1 MLGTWQSVALVDL
14 NQGNPRRSPRL
25 SFLPGQRR
33 PVGWCPVQTHEIRKR
48 FLDHFVNAGHTEV
61 PSASVI
67 LDDPNLLFVNA
78 GMVQFVPFFLG
89 QRTAPYTTATSIQ
102 KCIRT
107 PDIDEVGITTRHNTF
122 FQMAGNFSFGDYF
135 KRGAIELAW
144 TLLTN
149 PVSEGG
155 YGFDPERLWATVFY
169 DDDEAVALWQE
180 VAGLPPERIQ
190 RRGMADNYWS
200 MGIPG
205 PCGPCS
211 EIYYDRGPEYG
222 VEGGPEA
229 DENRYI
235 EIWNL
240 VFMQNE
246 RGEGTSKDDFEILGP
261 LPRQNI
267 DTGMGVERIACLLQG
282 VDNVYETDLLR
293 PVIDTVEQYA
303 PRGYGQGNGTDD
315 IRYRVIADHTRT
327 AAIIIADGVTPSNE
341 GRGYVLRRL
350 LRRIIRSAKLL
361 GIEAPIVGELMATVR
376 DAMGPS
382 YPELVTDFDRISRIA
397 VAEETA
403 FNRTLA
409 SGSKLFEDAATATRS
424 SGKTQLA
431 GSDAF
436 ALHDTYGFPIELTLE
451 MAAEAGLS
459 VDELGFR
466 ELMAEQRR
474 RAKADAAA
482 RKHAHADLSAFR
494 ELVDAGPTEF
504 TGFDELSSEARILGI
519 FVDGKRVPVVAHHAP
534 GDTELRVEIVL
545 DRTPLYAESGGQ
557 IADAGWITGT
567 GGSQSAKAAV
577 TDVQKIAKSL
587 WVHRVNVE
595 SGEFVE
601 GDTIVAAVDPHWRRG
616 ATQGHSGTHMV
627 HAALR
632 QVLGPNAVQAG
643 SLNRPGYLRFDFN
656 SQSALTEEQRNQVEE
671 VSNEA
676 VQADYP
682 VNTFLTG
689 LEKAKAM
696 GAMAMFGEQYPDEV
710 RVVEIGGPFSLELC
724 GGTHV
729 NNSAQIGPI
738 TILGESSVGSGVR
751 RVEAYVGL
759 DSFRHLS
766 KERALMA
773 GLASSL
779 KVPSDEV
786 PARVAIL
793 VEKLKTAEKELER
806 VRLNAARSGAADA
819 AGTAE
824 QIGTVRLVA
833 QRMASGMSAGD
844 LRSLVGDIKSR
855 LGSDPGVVVLI
866 AEADSENGPT
876 VPFVVAANQAA
887 QDAGVRANELV
898 QCVSTAVGGRG
909 GGKPDLAQGS
919 GKDAAGIEA
928 ALAAVRAELARG

>member
-1 MLGTWQSVALVDL
+1 M
-14 NQGNPRRSPRL
+14 
-25 SFLPGQRR
+25 
-33 PVGWCPVQTHEIRKR
+33 QTHEIRKR
-48 FLDHFVNAGHTEV
+48 FLDHFVKAGHTEV

-89 QRTAPYTTATSIQ
+89 QRTPPYATATSIQ

-144 TLLTN
+144 TLLTSS
-149 PVSEGG
+149 VAEGG
-155 YGFDPERLWATVFY
+155 YGFDPERLWATVY
-169 DDDEAVALWQE
+169 LDDDEAAQLWAE
-180 VAGLPPERIQ
+180 IAGLPAERIQ

-205 PCGPCS
+205 PCGPSS

-222 VEGGPEA
+222 PEGGPLASE
-229 DENRYI
+229 ERYM

-246 RGEGTSKDDFEILGP
+246 RGEGTSKEDYQILGP
-261 LPRQNI
+261 LPRKNI
-267 DTGMGVERIACLLQG
+267 DTGMGVERVAVLLQG
-282 VDNVYETDLLR
+282 VHNVYETDLLR
-293 PVIDTVEQYA
+293 PVIDMVAARA
-303 PRGYGQGNGTDD
+303 PRGYDVGNHDD
-315 IRYRVIADHTRT
+315 DVRYRIIADHSRT
-327 AAIIIADGVTPSNE
+327 AAILIGDGVSPGND

-350 LRRIIRSAKLL
+350 LRRVIRSAKLL
-361 GIEAPIVGELMATVR
+361 GVESPIVGDLMATVR

-382 YPELVTDFDRISRIA
+382 CPELVADFDRIRRIA

-403 FNRTLA
+403 FNRTLQSGSRLFDEVAAATKA
-409 SGSKLFEDAATATRS
+409 SGAGVLS
-424 SGKTQLA
+424 

-436 ALHDTYGFPIELTLE
+436 TLHDTYGFPIELTLE
-451 MAAEAGLS
+451 MATEAGLQ
-459 VDELGFR
+459 VDEAGFR

-482 RKHAHADLSAFR
+482 RKHAHADLTAYR

-504 TGFDELSSEARILGI
+504 TGFTELTSEARILGI
-519 FVDGKRVPVVAHHAP
+519 FVDGKRVPVVAHGAEGLAGSAGADHV
-534 GDTELRVEIVL
+534 ELVL

-557 IADAGWITGT
+557 VADAGTISGT
-567 GGSQSAKAAV
+567 GASESARAAV
-577 TDVQKIAKSL
+577 TDVQKIAKTL

-601 GDTIVAAVDPHWRRG
+601 GDTVTAAVDPGWRKG

-656 SQSALTEEQRNQVEE
+656 WQGPLNEEQRTQIEE
-671 VSNEA
+671 VTNQA
-676 VQADYP
+676 VQADYE
-682 VNTFLTG
+682 VHTFNEQLD
-689 LEKAKAM
+689 KAKAM
-696 GAMAMFGEQYPDEV
+696 GALALFGESYPDQV

-729 NNSAQIGPI
+729 HNSAQIGPV

-759 DSFRHLS
+759 ESFKHLA

-779 KVPSDEV
+779 KVPSEEV
-786 PARVAIL
+786 PARVANL
-793 VEKLKTAEKELER
+793 VERLKAAEKEIER
-806 VRLNAARSGAADA
+806 TRLASARAAAVNAAAGA
-819 AGTAE
+819 
-824 QIGTVRLVA
+824 QRIGNVRLVA
-833 QRMASGMSAGD
+833 QRMSAGMSAAD
-844 LRSLVGDIKSR
+844 LRSLVGDIRGK
-855 LGSDPGVVVLI
+855 LGSDPAVVALI
-866 AEADSENGPT
+866 AEGEGGS
-876 VPFVVAANQAA
+876 VPYAIAANPAA
-887 QDAGVRANELV
+887 QDLGLRANDLV
-898 QCVSTAVGGRG
+898 KQLAGSVDGRG
-909 GGKPDLAQGS
+909 GGKADLAQGS
-919 GKDAAGIEA
+919 GKDSSGIDA
-928 ALAAVRAELARG
+928 ALDAVRAEIARVS

>member
-1 MLGTWQSVALVDL
+1 M
-14 NQGNPRRSPRL
+14 
-25 SFLPGQRR
+25 
-33 PVGWCPVQTHEIRKR
+33 QTHEIRKR
-48 FLDHFVNAGHTEV
+48 FLDHFVKAGHTEV

-89 QRTAPYTTATSIQ
+89 QRTPPYDRATSVQ

-135 KRGAIELAW
+135 KKGAIELAW

-149 PVSEGG
+149 PVADGG
-155 YGFDPERLWATVFY
+155 YGFDPEKLWATVY
-169 DDDEAVALWQE
+169 LDDDEAIALWQE

-222 VEGGPEA
+222 VDGGPEA
-229 DENRYI
+229 NEDRYI

-246 RGEGTSKDDFEILGP
+246 RGEGTGKDNFEILGP
-261 LPRQNI
+261 LPRKNI

-282 VDNVYETDLLR
+282 VDNVYETDLVR
-293 PVIDTVEQYA
+293 PVIEAVAEVA
-303 PRGYGQGNGTDD
+303 PRGYGQGNHTDD
-315 IRYRVIADHTRT
+315 VRYRIIGDHSRT
-327 AAIIIADGVTPSNE
+327 AAIIIADGVTPGNE

-350 LRRIIRSAKLL
+350 LRRIIRAAKLL
-361 GIEAPIVGELMATVR
+361 GVEAPIMSELMTCVR
-376 DAMGPS
+376 DEMGPS
-382 YPELVTDFDRISRIA
+382 YPELVTDFDRIHRIA
-397 VAEETA
+397 VAEETT

-409 SGSKLFEDAATATRS
+409 SGSRLFDEAAETTRAAGRS
-424 SGKTQLA
+424 TLS

-436 ALHDTYGFPIELTLE
+436 TLHDTYGFPIELTLE

-459 VDELGFR
+459 VDEEGFR
-466 ELMAEQRR
+466 GLMAEQRS

-482 RKHAHADLSAFR
+482 RKQAHTDLSAYR
-494 ELVDAGPTEF
+494 DLVDGGPTEF
-504 TGFDELSSEARILGI
+504 TGFDELTSEARILGI
-519 FVDGKRVPVVAHHAP
+519 FSDGVRVPVVSHT
-534 GDTELRVEIVL
+534 GDDSVVELIL
-545 DRTPLYAESGGQ
+545 DRTPFYAEAGGQ
-557 IADAGWITGT
+557 IADEGTVTGT
-567 GGSQSAKAAV
+567 GSSATAKAAV
-577 TDVQKIAKSL
+577 TDVQKIAKTL
-587 WVHRVNVE
+587 WAHRVRVE

-601 GDTIVAAVDPHWRRG
+601 GDTVTAAVDPTWRHG

-632 QVLGPNAVQAG
+632 EVLGPNAVQAG

-656 SQSALTEEQRNQVEE
+656 FQGALTDAQRAQVEE
-671 VSNEA
+671 VTNEA
-676 VQADYP
+676 VQADHQ
-682 VNTFLTG
+682 VNTFNTELD
-689 LEKAKAM
+689 KAKAM
-696 GAMAMFGEQYPDEV
+696 GAMAMFGENYPEVV

-729 NNSAQIGPI
+729 RSSAQIGPV
-738 TILGESSVGSGVR
+738 TLLGESSVGSGVR

-759 DSFRHLS
+759 ESFRHLS

-779 KVPSDEV
+779 KVPSEEV
-786 PARVAIL
+786 PARVANL
-793 VEKLKTAEKELER
+793 VERLRAAEKELDKVRLANARAAAANAAAGAELVGR
-806 VRLNAARSGAADA
+806 VRLA
-819 AGTAE
+819 
-824 QIGTVRLVA
+824 A
-833 QRMASGMSAGD
+833 QRMAGGVSAGD
-844 LRSLVGDIKSR
+844 LRSLVGDIKAK
-855 LGSDPGVVVLI
+855 LGSEPGVVVLI
-866 AEADSENGPT
+866 GEGDDDS
-876 VPFVVAANQAA
+876 VPFVVAVNAGA
-887 QDAGVRANELV
+887 QDLGLKAGDLV
-898 QCVSTAVGGRG
+898 KVLSGPLNGRG
-909 GGKPDLAQGS
+909 GGKADLAQGS
-919 GKDAAGIEA
+919 GKGAAGIDA
-928 ALAAVRAELARG
+928 ALAALHAEIARV

>member
-1 MLGTWQSVALVDL
+1 M
-14 NQGNPRRSPRL
+14 
-25 SFLPGQRR
+25 
-33 PVGWCPVQTHEIRKR
+33 QTHEIRKR

-89 QRTAPYTTATSIQ
+89 QRTPPYPTATSIQ

-107 PDIDEVGITTRHNTF
+107 PDIDEVGVTTRHNTF

-135 KRGAIELAW
+135 KRQAIELAW

-149 PVSEGG
+149 SVEDGG
-155 YGFDPERLWATVFY
+155 YGLEPEKLWATVYF
-169 DDDEAVALWQE
+169 DDDEAVELWRE
-180 VAGLPPERIQ
+180 IADLPAERIQ

-205 PCGPCS
+205 PCGPSS
-211 EIYYDRGPEYG
+211 EIYFDRGPEFG
-222 VEGGPEA
+222 IDGGPEA
-229 DENRYI
+229 NEDRYI

-246 RGEGTSKDDFEILGP
+246 RGEGTGKDNFEILGP
-261 LPRQNI
+261 LPRKNI
-267 DTGMGVERIACLLQG
+267 DTGMGVERVAFLLQG
-282 VDNVYETDLLR
+282 VANVYETDLMR
-293 PVIDTVEQYA
+293 PVIDAVARRA
-303 PRGYGQGNGTDD
+303 PRGYDAGNHEDD
-315 IRYRVIADHTRT
+315 VRYRIIADHSRT
-327 AAIIIADGVTPSNE
+327 AAILIGDGVSPGND

-350 LRRIIRSAKLL
+350 LRRVIRSAKLL
-361 GIEAPIVGELMATVR
+361 DIEGPIVGELMATVR

-382 YPELVTDFDRISRIA
+382 YPELVADFDRINRIA

-403 FNRTLA
+403 FNRTLQSGSRLFEEVAGATKA
-409 SGSKLFEDAATATRS
+409 SGASVLS
-424 SGKTQLA
+424 

-436 ALHDTYGFPIELTLE
+436 TLHDTYGFPIELTLE
-451 MAAEAGLS
+451 MAAEADLQ

-466 ELMAEQRR
+466 ELMAEQRS

-482 RKHAHADLSAFR
+482 RKHAHADLTAYR

-504 TGFDELSSEARILGI
+504 TGFDELTSQARILGI
-519 FVDGKRVPVVAHHAP
+519 FVDGKRVPVVAH
-534 GDTELRVEIVL
+534 GTEESAGVDRVELVL

-557 IADAGWITGT
+557 VADAGTISGT
-567 GGSQSAKAAV
+567 GSSETAKAAV
-577 TDVQKIAKSL
+577 TDVQKIAKTL

-601 GDTIVAAVDPHWRRG
+601 GDTVVAAADPDWRKG

-656 SQSALTEEQRNQVEE
+656 WQGALTDEQRTEIEDVTNQ
-671 VSNEA
+671 A
-676 VQADYP
+676 VQADFE
-682 VNTFLTG
+682 VHTSLEK

-696 GAMAMFGEQYPDEV
+696 GAMAMFGEAYPDEV

-729 NNSAQIGPI
+729 HNSAQIGPV

-759 DSFRHLS
+759 ESFKHLA

-779 KVPSDEV
+779 KVPSEEV
-786 PARVAIL
+786 PARVANL
-793 VEKLKTAEKELER
+793 VERLKAAEKEIER
-806 VRLNAARSGAADA
+806 NRLAGARAAAANAAVEA
-819 AGTAE
+819 
-824 QIGTVRLVA
+824 QHIGNVRVVA
-833 QRMASGMSAGD
+833 QRMSAGMTAAD
-844 LRSLVGDIKSR
+844 LRSLVGDIRGK
-855 LGSDPGVVVLI
+855 LGNDPAVVALI
-866 AEADSENGPT
+866 AEGDGSS
-876 VPFVVAANQAA
+876 VPYAVAANSAA
-887 QDAGVRANELV
+887 QDLGLRANDLV
-898 QCVSTAVGGRG
+898 KQLAAAVDGRG
-909 GGKPDLAQGS
+909 GGKADLAQGS
-919 GKDAAGIEA
+919 GKNSSGIDAALD
-928 ALAAVRAELARG
+928 ALRAEIARAG

>member
-1 MLGTWQSVALVDL
+1 M
-14 NQGNPRRSPRL
+14 
-25 SFLPGQRR
+25 
-33 PVGWCPVQTHEIRKR
+33 QTHEIRKR

-89 QRTAPYTTATSIQ
+89 QRTPPYPTATSIQ

-135 KRGAIELAW
+135 KREAIELAW

-149 PVSEGG
+149 KVEDGG
-155 YGFDPERLWATVFY
+155 YQLDPEKIWATVYF
-169 DDDEAVALWQE
+169 DDDEAVRLWQE
-180 VAGLPPERIQ
+180 IAGLPLERIQ

-205 PCGPCS
+205 PCGPSS
-211 EIYYDRGPEYG
+211 EIYYDRGSEFG

-229 DENRYI
+229 NEDRYI

-246 RGEGTSKDDFEILGP
+246 RGEGTGKEDFEILGP
-261 LPRQNI
+261 LPRKNI
-267 DTGMGVERIACLLQG
+267 DTGMGVERVAFLLQG
-282 VDNVYETDLLR
+282 VHNVYETDLLR
-293 PVIDTVEQYA
+293 PVIDAVASRA
-303 PRGYGQGNGTDD
+303 PRGYDVGNYDD
-315 IRYRVIADHTRT
+315 DVRYRIIADHSRT
-327 AAIIIADGVTPSNE
+327 AAILIGDGVSPGND

-350 LRRIIRSAKLL
+350 LRRVIRSAKLL
-361 GIEAPIVGELMATVR
+361 DIDGPIVGELMATVR

-382 YPELVTDFDRISRIA
+382 YPELVADFKRINRIA

-403 FNRTLA
+403 FNRTLQSGSRLFEEVAGATKA
-409 SGSKLFEDAATATRS
+409 SGATVLS
-424 SGKTQLA
+424 

-436 ALHDTYGFPIELTLE
+436 TLHDTYGFPIELTLE
-451 MAAEAGLS
+451 MATEAGLQ
-459 VDELGFR
+459 VDEVGFR

-482 RKHAHADLSAFR
+482 RKHAHADLSAYR

-504 TGFDELSSEARILGI
+504 TGFDELTSEAKILGI
-519 FVDGKRVPVVAHHAP
+519 FVDGKRVPVVAH
-534 GDTELRVEIVL
+534 GTEGADRVELVL

-557 IADAGWITGT
+557 VADAGTISGT
-567 GGSQSAKAAV
+567 GAGQSARAAV
-577 TDVQKIAKSL
+577 TDVQKIAKTL

-601 GDTIVAAVDPHWRRG
+601 GDTVIAAVEPGWRKG

-656 SQSALTEEQRNQVEE
+656 WQGPLTEEQRTEIEE
-671 VSNEA
+671 VTNQA
-676 VQADYP
+676 VQADYE
-682 VNTFLTG
+682 VHTFNEKLD
-689 LEKAKAM
+689 KAKAM
-696 GAMAMFGEQYPDEV
+696 GALALFGESYPEQV

-729 NNSAQIGPI
+729 HNSAQIGPV

-759 DSFRHLS
+759 ESFKHLA

-779 KVPSDEV
+779 KVPSEEV
-786 PARVAIL
+786 PARVANL
-793 VEKLKTAEKELER
+793 VERLKAAEKEIER
-806 VRLNAARSGAADA
+806 NRLANARAAAANAAAGA
-819 AGTAE
+819 E
-824 QIGTVRLVA
+824 RIGNVRVVA
-833 QRMASGMSAGD
+833 QRMSAGMTAAD
-844 LRSLVGDIKSR
+844 LRSLVGDIRGK
-855 LGSDPGVVVLI
+855 LGNDPAVVALI
-866 AEADSENGPT
+866 AEGDEDS
-876 VPFVVAANQAA
+876 VPYAIAANPAA
-887 QDAGVRANELV
+887 QDLGIRANDLV
-898 QCVSTAVGGRG
+898 KQLAGAVDGRG
-909 GGKPDLAQGS
+909 GGKADLAQGS
-919 GKDAAGIEA
+919 GKDSSGIDA
-928 ALAAVRAELARG
+928 ALDAVRTEIARVG

>member
-1 MLGTWQSVALVDL
+1 MPSAKGK
-14 NQGNPRRSPRL
+14 RK
-25 SFLPGQRR
+25 
-33 PVGWCPVQTHEIRKR
+33 VQTHEIRKR
-48 FLDHFVNAGHTEV
+48 FLDHFVKAGHTEV

-78 GMVQFVPFFLG
+78 GMVQFVPYFLG
-89 QRTAPYTTATSIQ
+89 QRPPPYPTATSIQ

-135 KRGAIELAW
+135 KRGAIDLAW
-144 TLLTN
+144 ALLTKS
-149 PVSEGG
+149 VADGG
-155 YGFDPERLWATVFY
+155 YGFDPDKLWATVY
-169 DDDEAVALWQE
+169 WADDEASQLWQE
-180 VAGLPPERIQ
+180 VAGLPAERIQ

-205 PCGPCS
+205 PCGPSS

-222 VEGGPEA
+222 PEGGPLASE
-229 DENRYI
+229 ERYI

-240 VFMQNE
+240 VFMENE
-246 RGEGTSKDDFEILGP
+246 RGEGTTKDDYRILGP
-261 LPRQNI
+261 LPRKNI
-267 DTGMGVERIACLLQG
+267 DTGMGVERVAVLLQG
-282 VDNVYETDLLR
+282 VHNVYETDLLR
-293 PVIDTVEQYA
+293 PVIDVVAAQA
-303 PRGYGQGNGTDD
+303 PRGYDVGKHDD
-315 IRYRVIADHTRT
+315 DVRYRIIADHSRT
-327 AAIIIADGVTPSNE
+327 AAILIGDGVSPGND

-350 LRRIIRSAKLL
+350 LRRVIRSAKLL
-361 GIEAPIVGELMATVR
+361 GIDTPIVGDLMATVR

-382 YPELVTDFDRISRIA
+382 YPELVADFDRINRIA

-403 FNRTLA
+403 FNRTLTSGSRLFDEVAGATKA
-409 SGSKLFEDAATATRS
+409 SGATVLS
-424 SGKTQLA
+424 

-436 ALHDTYGFPIELTLE
+436 TLHDTYGFPIELTLE
-451 MAAEAGLS
+451 MAAEAGLR

-482 RKHAHADLSAFR
+482 RKHAHADLSAYR

-504 TGFDELSSEARILGI
+504 TGFDELTSEARILGI
-519 FVDGKRVPVVAHHAP
+519 FVDGKRVPVVAHATD
-534 GDTELRVEIVL
+534 GADRVELVL

-557 IADAGWITGT
+557 VADEGTISGT
-567 GGSQSAKAAV
+567 GAGETARAAV
-577 TDVQKIAKSL
+577 TDVQKIAKTL

-601 GDTIVAAVDPHWRRG
+601 GDTVIAAVDPGWRRG

-656 SQSALTEEQRNQVEE
+656 WQGPLTEEQRVQVEE
-671 VSNEA
+671 VTNEA
-676 VQADYP
+676 VQADFE
-682 VNTFLTG
+682 VHTFTEQLNN
-689 LEKAKAM
+689 AKAM
-696 GAMAMFGEQYPDEV
+696 GALALFGESYPDRV

-729 NNSAQIGPI
+729 HNSAQIGPV

-759 DSFRHLS
+759 ESFRHLA

-786 PARVAIL
+786 PARVANL
-793 VEKLKTAEKELER
+793 VERLRAAEKELER
-806 VRLNAARSGAADA
+806 SRLASARAAAVNAAAGA
-819 AGTAE
+819 E
-824 QIGTVRLVA
+824 RIGNVRLVA
-833 QRMASGMSAGD
+833 QRMAGGMTAAD
-844 LRSLVGDIKSR
+844 LRSLVGDIRRK
-855 LGSDPGVVVLI
+855 LGSDPAVVALI
-866 AEADSENGPT
+866 AGGGPGLEGDS
-876 VPFVVAANQAA
+876 VPYAVAANSAA
-887 QDAGVRANELV
+887 QDLGIRANDLV
-898 QCVSTAVGGRG
+898 KQLSVAIDGRG
-909 GGKPDLAQGS
+909 GGKADLAQGS
-919 GKDAAGIEA
+919 GKNPFGIDAA
-928 ALAAVRAELARG
+928 LDAVRAEIARVS

>member
-1 MLGTWQSVALVDL
+1 M
-14 NQGNPRRSPRL
+14 
-25 SFLPGQRR
+25 
-33 PVGWCPVQTHEIRKR
+33 QTHEIRKR
-48 FLDHFVNAGHTEV
+48 FLDHFVKAGHTEV

-67 LDDPNLLFVNA
+67 LNDPNLLFVNA

-89 QRTAPYTTATSIQ
+89 QSTPPWQRATSIQ

-135 KRGAIELAW
+135 KAGAIELAW

-149 PVSEGG
+149 PVDQGG
-155 YGFDPERLWATVFY
+155 YGFDPEKLWATIY
-169 DDDEAVALWQE
+169 LDDDEAAQLWQNL
-180 VAGLPPERIQ
+180 AGLPPERIQ

-205 PCGPCS
+205 PCGPSS

-222 VEGGPEA
+222 IEGGPEA
-229 DENRYI
+229 NEDRYI

-246 RGEGTSKDDFEILGP
+246 RGEGTSKESFEILGP

-267 DTGMGVERIACLLQG
+267 DTGMGIERVACLLQG

-293 PVIDTVEQYA
+293 PAIDLMAALA
-303 PRGYGQGNGTDD
+303 PRGYGQGVHDD
-315 IRYRVIADHTRT
+315 DVRYRIIADHSRT
-327 AAIIIADGVTPSNE
+327 AAIIIADGVSPGNE

-350 LRRIIRSAKLL
+350 LRRIIRAAKLL
-361 GIEAPIVGELMATVR
+361 GIEQPVMEDLMVTVR
-376 DAMGPS
+376 DAVGPS
-382 YPELVTDFDRISRIA
+382 YPELVGDFDRIQRIA

-409 SGSKLFEDAATATRS
+409 SGSRLFEEAARTTKA
-424 SGKTQLA
+424 SGTDVLSGA
-431 GSDAF
+431 DAF

-451 MAAEAGLS
+451 MAAEADLR
-459 VDELGFR
+459 VDEEGFR
-466 ELMAEQRR
+466 GLMSEQRR

-482 RKHAHADLSAFR
+482 RKQAHADLSAYR
-494 ELVDAGPTEF
+494 DLVDAGPTRF
-504 TGFDELSSEARILGI
+504 TGFDELSTEAKILGI
-519 FVDGKRVPVVAHHAP
+519 FIDGKRVPVVAHEP
-534 GDTELRVEIVL
+534 GITESRVELIL
-545 DRTPLYAESGGQ
+545 DRTPFYAESGGQ
-557 IADAGWITGT
+557 IADEGSLRGT
-567 GGSQSAKAAV
+567 GASGTARAAV
-577 TDVQKIAKSL
+577 TDVQKIAKTI
-587 WVHRVNVE
+587 WAHHIIVE

-601 GDTIVAAVDPHWRRG
+601 GDTVEAAVDPRWRHG

-656 SQSALTEEQRNQVEE
+656 WQGALTEQQRTQIEE
-671 VSNEA
+671 VTNEA
-676 VQADYP
+676 VEADYE
-682 VNTFLTG
+682 VHSFVTDLDR
-689 LEKAKAM
+689 AKAM
-696 GAMAMFGEQYPDEV
+696 GAMALFGEAYPDEV

-729 NNSAQIGPI
+729 RNSAQIGPV

-759 DSFRHLS
+759 DSFRHLA

-779 KVPSDEV
+779 KVPSNEV
-786 PARVAIL
+786 PGRVANL
-793 VEKLKTAEKELER
+793 VERLRAAEKELDR
-806 VRLNAARSGAADA
+806 MRMANARAAAANAAAGAEEV
-819 AGTAE
+819 GK
-824 QIGTVRLVA
+824 VRMVA
-833 QRMASGMSAGD
+833 QRMAGGMSAGD
-844 LRSLVGDIKSR
+844 LRSLVGDIRGK
-855 LGSDPGVVVLI
+855 LGSGPGVVALI
-866 AEADSENGPT
+866 AAPGERGEGKDGGDNDS
-876 VPFVVAANQAA
+876 VPYVVAVNEAA
-887 QDAGVRANELV
+887 QDLGLRADDLV
-898 QCVSTAVGGRG
+898 KQVGAKLNGRG
-909 GGKPDLAQGS
+909 GGKADLAQGS
-919 GKDAAGIEA
+919 GRGAAGIDA
-928 ALAAVRAELARG
+928 ALAAIRAEIGRR

>member
-1 MLGTWQSVALVDL
+1 M
-14 NQGNPRRSPRL
+14 
-25 SFLPGQRR
+25 
-33 PVGWCPVQTHEIRKR
+33 QTHEIRKR
-48 FLDHFVNAGHTEV
+48 FLDHFVKAGHTEV

-78 GMVQFVPFFLG
+78 GMVQFVPYFLG
-89 QRTAPYTTATSIQ
+89 QRTPPYNTATSVQ

-135 KRGAIELAW
+135 KKGAIELAW
-144 TLLTN
+144 SLLTN

-155 YGFDPERLWATVFY
+155 YGFDPERLWATVY
-169 DDDEAVALWQE
+169 LDDDEAIGLWQE
-180 VAGLPPERIQ
+180 VAGLPLERIQ

-211 EIYYDRGPEYG
+211 EIYYDRGPDYG
-222 VEGGPEA
+222 VDGGPEA
-229 DENRYI
+229 NEDRYI

-246 RGEGTSKDDFEILGP
+246 RGEGTSKEDFEILGP
-261 LPRQNI
+261 LPRKNI

-282 VDNVYETDLLR
+282 VDNVYETDLVR
-293 PVIDTVEQYA
+293 PVIDLVASIA
-303 PRGYGQGNGTDD
+303 PRGYGQGNHEDD
-315 IRYRVIADHTRT
+315 VRYRIIGDHSRT
-327 AAIIIADGVTPSNE
+327 AAIIIGDGVTPGNE

-350 LRRIIRSAKLL
+350 LRRIIRAAKLL
-361 GIEAPIVGELMATVR
+361 GVERPIMGELMATVR
-376 DAMGPS
+376 DEMGPS
-382 YPELVTDFDRISRIA
+382 YPELVTDFDRINRIA

-409 SGSKLFEDAATATRS
+409 AGSRLFEDAAEATRAAGATVL
-424 SGKTQLA
+424 SGN
-431 GSDAF
+431 DAF
-436 ALHDTYGFPIELTLE
+436 TLHDTYGFPIDLTLE

-459 VDELGFR
+459 VDEEGFR
-466 ELMAEQRR
+466 GLMAEQRR

-482 RKHAHADLSAFR
+482 RKQAHTDLSAYR

-504 TGFDELSSEARILGI
+504 TGFDELTTEARILGI
-519 FVDGKRVPVVAHHAP
+519 FVDGKRVPVVSHEHDGGRSAP
-534 GDTELRVEIVL
+534 DRVELIL
-545 DRTPLYAESGGQ
+545 DRSPFYAESGGQ
-557 IADAGWITGT
+557 IADEGTVTGT
-567 GGSQSAKAAV
+567 GASETAKAAV
-577 TDVQKIAKSL
+577 TDVQKIAKTL
-587 WVHRVNVE
+587 WAHRINVE

-601 GDTIVAAVDPHWRRG
+601 GDTVVAAVDPRWRHG

-656 SQSALTEEQRNQVEE
+656 WQGALSDEQRTQIEE
-671 VSNEA
+671 VTNEA
-676 VQADYP
+676 VEADYE
-682 VNTFLTG
+682 VHNFTTELD
-689 LEKAKAM
+689 KAKAM
-696 GAMAMFGEQYPDEV
+696 GAMALFGENYPDEV
-710 RVVEIGGPFSLELC
+710 RVVEIGGPFSIELC

-729 NNSAQIGPI
+729 RSSAQIGPV

-759 DSFRHLS
+759 DSFRHLA

-786 PARVAIL
+786 PARVENL
-793 VEKLKTAEKELER
+793 VERLRAAEKELD
-806 VRLNAARSGAADA
+806 RLRLANARAAAANAA
-819 AGTAE
+819 AGAE
-824 QIGTVRLVA
+824 QIGKVRLVA
-833 QRMASGMSAGD
+833 QRMAGGISAGD
-844 LRSLVGDIKSR
+844 LRSLVGDIRGK
-855 LGSDPGVVVLI
+855 LGSDPAVVALL
-866 AEADSENGPT
+866 AEGEDDA
-876 VPFVVAANQAA
+876 VPFVVAVNPAA
-887 QDAGVRANELV
+887 QDLGLNANDLV
-898 QCVSTAVGGRG
+898 KVLGAAVNGRG
-909 GGKPDLAQGS
+909 GGKADLAQGS
-919 GKDAAGIEA
+919 GKGAAGIDA
-928 ALAAVRAELARG
+928 ALAAIRAEIGRS

>member
-1 MLGTWQSVALVDL
+1 M
-14 NQGNPRRSPRL
+14 
-25 SFLPGQRR
+25 
-33 PVGWCPVQTHEIRKR
+33 QTHEIRKR
-48 FLDHFVNAGHTEV
+48 FLDHFVQAGHTEV

-89 QRTAPYTTATSIQ
+89 QRTPPYPTATSIQ

-135 KRGAIELAW
+135 KRRAIELAW
-144 TLLTN
+144 TLLTK
-149 PVSEGG
+149 PVEQGG

-169 DDDEAVALWQE
+169 DDDEAEQLWQE
-180 VAGLPPERIQ
+180 VAGLPAERIQ

-211 EIYYDRGPEYG
+211 EIYYDRGPAYG

-261 LPRQNI
+261 LPRKNI
-267 DTGMGVERIACLLQG
+267 DTGMGVERIACLLQD

-293 PVIDTVEQYA
+293 PVIDAAAALA
-303 PRGYGQGNGTDD
+303 PRGYGQGSHDD
-315 IRYRVIADHTRT
+315 DVRYRVIADHSRT
-327 AAIIIADGVTPSNE
+327 SAIIIADGVTPGNE

-350 LRRIIRSAKLL
+350 LRRIIRAAKLL
-361 GIEAPIVGELMATVR
+361 GVEQPIMAELMLTVR

-382 YPELVTDFDRISRIA
+382 YPELVSDFDRIQRIA

-409 SGSKLFEDAATATRS
+409 SGSKLFEEAAAATKSA
-424 SGKTQLA
+424 GKTVLG
-431 GSDAF
+431 GSEAF

-451 MAAEAGLS
+451 MAAEADLS

-504 TGFDELSSEARILGI
+504 TGFDELTSEARILGI
-519 FVDGKRVPVVAHHAP
+519 FVDGKRVPVVAHGGREQAA
-534 GDTELRVEIVL
+534 ERIEIVL

-557 IADAGWITGT
+557 IADV
-567 GGSQSAKAAV
+567 GSISGSGAAKAAV
-577 TDVQKIAKSL
+577 TDVQKIAKTL
-587 WVHRVNVE
+587 WVHRINVE

-601 GDTIVAAVDPHWRRG
+601 GDTVTAAVDPEWRRG

-656 SQSALTEEQRNQVEE
+656 YQGALSDEQRAQVEE
-671 VSNEA
+671 VANEA
-676 VQADYP
+676 VQADFE
-682 VNTFLTG
+682 VHTFNEK

-696 GAMAMFGEQYPDEV
+696 GAMAMFGESYPDEV

-729 NNSAQIGPI
+729 HNSAQIGPV

-759 DSFRHLS
+759 DSFRHLA

-786 PARVAIL
+786 PARVASL
-793 VEKLKTAEKELER
+793 VEKLRVAEKELDR
-806 VRLNAARSGAADA
+806 VRLATARAAAANAA
-819 AGTAE
+819 AGAE
-824 QIGTVRLVA
+824 QVGKVRLVA
-833 QRMASGMSAGD
+833 QRMSAGMNAGD
-844 LRSLVGDIKSR
+844 LRSLVGDIRGK

-866 AEADSENGPT
+866 SEGPETDGVST
-876 VPFVVAANQAA
+876 VPFVVATNPAA
-887 QDAGVRANELV
+887 QDAGLRADELIK
-898 QCVSTAVGGRG
+898 QISSAVDGRG
-909 GGKPDLAQGS
+909 GGKADLAQGS
-919 GKDAAGIEA
+919 GKNPAGIDAALG
-928 ALAAVRAELARG
+928 AVRAEIARS

>member
-1 MLGTWQSVALVDL
+1 M
-14 NQGNPRRSPRL
+14 
-25 SFLPGQRR
+25 
-33 PVGWCPVQTHEIRKR
+33 QTHEIRKR
-48 FLDHFVNAGHTEV
+48 FLDHFVKAGHTEV

-89 QRTAPYTTATSIQ
+89 QRTPPYNTATSVQ

-135 KRGAIELAW
+135 KREAIRLAW

-155 YGFDPERLWATVFY
+155 YGFDPEKLWATVY
-169 DDDEAVALWQE
+169 LDDDEAIELWQE
-180 VAGLPPERIQ
+180 VAGLPLDRIQ

-222 VEGGPEA
+222 IEGGPEA
-229 DENRYI
+229 NEDRYI

-246 RGEGTSKDDFEILGP
+246 RGEGTSKTDFEILGP

-282 VDNVYETDLLR
+282 VDNVYETDLVR
-293 PVIDTVEQYA
+293 PVIDCVAAVA
-303 PRGYGQGNGTDD
+303 PRGYGQGNHEDD
-315 IRYRVIADHTRT
+315 VRYRVIGDHART
-327 AAIIIADGVTPSNE
+327 AAIIIGDGVSPGNE

-350 LRRIIRSAKLL
+350 LRRIIRSTKLL
-361 GIEAPIVGELMATVR
+361 GVEKPMMGELMAVVR
-376 DAMGPS
+376 DEMGPS
-382 YPELVTDFDRISRIA
+382 YPELVTDFERISRIA

-409 SGSKLFEDAATATRS
+409 SGSKLFDDAADKTKTA
-424 SGKTQLA
+424 GKSTLS

-436 ALHDTYGFPIELTLE
+436 TLHDTYGFPIELTLE

-459 VDELGFR
+459 VDEKGFR
-466 ELMAEQRR
+466 DLMNEQRQ

-482 RKHAHADLSAFR
+482 RKHAHADLSAYR

-504 TGFDELSSEARILGI
+504 TGFDELDSAARILGI
-519 FVDGKRVPVVAHHAP
+519 FVDGARVPVASA
-534 GDTELRVEIVL
+534 GSEAEIVL

-557 IADAGWITGT
+557 IADV
-567 GGSQSAKAAV
+567 GSIRGDGANATSQAKV
-577 TDVQKIAKSL
+577 SDVQKIAKTL
-587 WVHRVNVE
+587 FVHKVTVE

-601 GDTIVAAVDPHWRRG
+601 GDQVVASVDPHWRHG

-643 SLNRPGYLRFDFN
+643 SLNRPGYLRFDF
-656 SQSALTEEQRNQVEE
+656 SWQGALSEAQRQEVED
-671 VSNEA
+671 VANKAVEA
-676 VQADYP
+676 NYP
-682 VNTFLTG
+682 VNTFVTDLDQ
-689 LEKAKAM
+689 AKSM
-696 GAMAMFGEQYPDEV
+696 GAMALFGENYGDRV
-710 RVVEIGGPFSLELC
+710 RVVDIGGPFSLELC

-729 NNSAQIGPI
+729 AHSSQIGPV
-738 TILGESSVGSGVR
+738 TLLGESSVGSGVR

-759 DSFRHLS
+759 DAVRYLS

-773 GLASSL
+773 ALSSSL
-779 KVPSDEV
+779 KVPSEEV
-786 PARVAIL
+786 PGRVATL
-793 VEKLKTAEKELER
+793 VERLKVAEKELEQT
-806 VRLNAARSGAADA
+806 RLASVKASIATLVDNAERIGSVTVVAHRLPD
-819 AGTAE
+819 GT
-824 QIGTVRLVA
+824 G
-833 QRMASGMSAGD
+833 AGD
-844 LRSLVGDIKSR
+844 LRSLVGDIRGR
-855 LGSDPGVVVLI
+855 LGSDPAVVALI
-866 AEADSENGPT
+866 AAGEGS
-876 VPFVVAANQAA
+876 VPFVVSGNQAA
-887 QDAGVRANELV
+887 QDAGLRANDLV
-898 QCVSTAVGGRG
+898 GAIGPAVDGRG
-909 GGKPDLAQGS
+909 GGKADTAQGS
-919 GKDAAGIEA
+919 GKDPAGIDA
-928 ALAAVRAELARG
+928 ALQALRAQIRRA

>member
-1 MLGTWQSVALVDL
+1 M
-14 NQGNPRRSPRL
+14 
-25 SFLPGQRR
+25 
-33 PVGWCPVQTHEIRKR
+33 QTHEIRKR
-48 FLDHFVNAGHTEV
+48 FLDHFVRAGHIEV

-89 QRTAPYTTATSIQ
+89 QRTPPYATATSIQ

-107 PDIDEVGITTRHNTF
+107 PDIEEVGITTRHNTF

-135 KRGAIELAW
+135 KRGAIALAW
-144 TLLTN
+144 DLLTN
-149 PVSEGG
+149 SVSEGG
-155 YGFDPERLWATVFY
+155 YGFAPERLWATVY
-169 DDDEAVALWQE
+169 LDDDEAADLWRE
-180 VAGLPPERIQ
+180 IADLPTERIQ

-205 PCGPCS
+205 PCGPSS

-229 DENRYI
+229 NEDRYI

-246 RGEGTSKDDFEILGP
+246 RGAGTSKENFEILGP

-267 DTGMGVERIACLLQG
+267 DTGMGIERVACLLQG
-282 VDNVYETDLLR
+282 VDNVYETDLMR
-293 PVIDTVEQYA
+293 PVIETVA
-303 PRGYGQGNGTDD
+303 TVSPRAYGAGSHDD
-315 IRYRVIADHTRT
+315 DVRYRIIADHMRT
-327 AAIIIADGVTPSNE
+327 AAIIIADGVSPGND

-350 LRRIIRSAKLL
+350 LRRVIRSAKLL
-361 GIEAPIVGELMATVR
+361 GIDTPIVGELMATVR

-382 YPELVTDFDRISRIA
+382 YPELVTDFDRINRIA

-409 SGSKLFEDAATATRS
+409 AGSRLFEDAAESTKS
-424 SGKTQLA
+424 SGATVLS
-431 GSDAF
+431 GSAAF
-436 ALHDTYGFPIELTLE
+436 TLHDTYGFPIDLTLE
-451 MAAEAGLS
+451 MASEAGLS
-459 VDELGFR
+459 VDESGFR
-466 ELMAEQRR
+466 ELMNEQRT

-482 RKHAHADLSAFR
+482 RKHAHADLSAYR

-504 TGFDELSSEARILGI
+504 TGFDELTSQATILGI
-519 FVDGKRVPVVAHHAP
+519 FVDGKRVPVVAHGGDGP
-534 GDTELRVEIVL
+534 GGVTPDRVEIVL

-557 IADAGWITGT
+557 IADIGSISGT
-567 GGSQSAKAAV
+567 GGAAKAQV

-587 WVHRVNVE
+587 FVHRVNVE

-601 GDTIVAAVDPHWRRG
+601 GDVVSAEVDPKWRHG

-656 SQSALTEEQRNQVEE
+656 WQGPLSEQQRNDIELVA
-671 VSNEA
+671 NEA
-676 VQADYP
+676 VEADYA
-682 VNTFLTG
+682 VNTIYTK

-696 GAMAMFGEQYPDEV
+696 GAMALFGEAYPEDV
-710 RVVEIGGPFSLELC
+710 RLVEIGGPFSLELC

-729 NNSAQIGPI
+729 HNSAQIGPV
-738 TILGESSVGSGVR
+738 TLLGEASVGSGVR

-759 DSFRHLS
+759 DSFKHLA
-766 KERALMA
+766 KERALLA

-786 PARVAIL
+786 PERVANLID
-793 VEKLKTAEKELER
+793 KLKVAEKEIERMRRATAQSAAANAAAGAER
-806 VRLNAARSGAADA
+806 VGK
-819 AGTAE
+819 
-824 QIGTVRLVA
+824 VRVVA
-833 QRMASGMSAGD
+833 QRMPVDTTAAD
-844 LRSLVGDIKSR
+844 LRSLVGDIRGK
-855 LGSDPGVVVLI
+855 LGAEPVVVALI
-866 AEADSENGPT
+866 AVGENGS
-876 VPFVVAANQAA
+876 VPYVVGVNSAA
-887 QDAGVRANELV
+887 QDLGLSANGLV
-898 QCVSTAVGGRG
+898 ANLSSAVDGRG
-909 GGKPDLAQGS
+909 GGKADLAQGS
-919 GKDAAGIEA
+919 GKDPAGIDAGLA
-928 ALAAVRAELARG
+928 ALRADIARS

>member
-1 MLGTWQSVALVDL
+1 
-14 NQGNPRRSPRL
+14 
-25 SFLPGQRR
+25 
-33 PVGWCPVQTHEIRKR
+33 VQTHEIRKR
-48 FLDHFVNAGHTEV
+48 FLDHFVDAGHTEV

-89 QRTAPYTTATSIQ
+89 QRTPPFDTAVSIQ

-135 KRGAIELAW
+135 KRRAIELAW
-144 TLLTN
+144 GLLTN
-149 PVSEGG
+149 PVADGG
-155 YGFDPERLWATVFY
+155 YGMDPEKLWATVFY
-169 DDDEAVALWQE
+169 DDDEAVTLWQE
-180 VAGLPPERIQ
+180 VAGLPAERIQ

-211 EIYYDRGPEYG
+211 EIYYDRGPDYG
-222 VEGGPEA
+222 IEGGPEA
-229 DENRYI
+229 NEDRYI

-246 RGEGTSKDDFEILGP
+246 RGEGTSKTEFDILGP

-282 VDNVYETDLLR
+282 VDNVYEIDLLR
-293 PVIDTVEQYA
+293 PMIDTVAERA
-303 PRGYGQGNGTDD
+303 PRNYGAGNAIDD
-315 IRYRVIADHTRT
+315 VRYRVIADHTRT
-327 AAIIIADGVTPSNE
+327 AAIIIGDGVTPANE

-350 LRRIIRSAKLL
+350 LRRIVRSAKLL
-361 GIEAPIVGELMATVR
+361 GIDTPIVGELMETVR

-382 YPELVTDFDRISRIA
+382 YPELVTDFDRINRIA

-403 FNRTLA
+403 FNRTLVA
-409 SGSKLFEDAATATRS
+409 GSRLFSDAASTTKSA
-424 SGKTQLA
+424 GKTVL
-431 GSDAF
+431 GGPEAF

-451 MAAEAGLS
+451 MAAEAGLT

-474 RAKADAAA
+474 RAKADAAS

-494 ELVDAGPTEF
+494 DLVDAGPTEF
-504 TGFDELSSEARILGI
+504 TGFDELTSQAQILGI
-519 FVDGKRVPVVAHHAP
+519 FVDGKRVPVVAHHPREHSEAAP
-534 GDTELRVEIVL
+534 PERVEIVL

-557 IADAGWITGT
+557 IADAGQIIGT
-567 GGSQSAKAAV
+567 GASSTARAAV
-577 TDVQKIAKSL
+577 TDVQKIAKTL

-601 GDTIVAAVDPHWRRG
+601 GDTIIAAVDPKWRRG
-616 ATQGHSGTHMV
+616 STQGHSGTHLV

-656 SQSALTEEQRNQVEE
+656 WQGPLTEEQRSQIE
-671 VSNEA
+671 VVTNEA
-676 VQADYP
+676 VEADFP
-682 VNTFLTG
+682 VNTFTTG
-689 LEKAKAM
+689 IDKARAM
-696 GAMAMFGEQYPDEV
+696 GAMALFGEQYPDEV

-729 NNSAQIGPI
+729 SNSAQVGPV

-751 RVEAYVGL
+751 RVEAYAGL
-759 DSFRHLS
+759 DSFRYLAR
-766 KERALMA
+766 ERALLA

-779 KVPSDEV
+779 KVPSEEV
-786 PARVAIL
+786 PGRVATL
-793 VEKLKTAEKELER
+793 VERLRVAEKELDR
-806 VRLNAARSGAADA
+806 MRLSAARAGAANAVA
-819 AGTAE
+819 AAE
-824 QIGTVRLVA
+824 VVGKVRLVA
-833 QRMASGMSAGD
+833 QRMSDGMTAAD
-844 LRSLVGDIKSR
+844 LRSLVGDIRGR
-855 LGSDPGVVVLI
+855 LGADPAVVVLI
-866 AEADSENGPT
+866 SEVAEVRDDQQSVA
-876 VPFVVAANQAA
+876 VPFVVAANDAA
-887 QDAGVRANELV
+887 VDAGLRAGDLVRGIAD
-898 QCVSTAVGGRG
+898 AVGGRG
-909 GGKPDLAQGS
+909 GGKADLAQGS
-919 GKDAAGIEA
+919 GSDPGGIDA
-928 ALAAVRAELARG
+928 ALAWVRAELARD

>member
-1 MLGTWQSVALVDL
+1 M
-14 NQGNPRRSPRL
+14 
-25 SFLPGQRR
+25 
-33 PVGWCPVQTHEIRKR
+33 K
-48 FLDHFVNAGHTEV
+48 AGHTEV

-78 GMVQFVPFFLG
+78 GMVQFVPYFLG
-89 QRTAPYTTATSIQ
+89 ARTPEYSTATSIQ

-135 KRGAIELAW
+135 KRRAIELAW

-149 PVSEGG
+149 SVEQGG
-155 YGFDPERLWATVFY
+155 YGLDPERIWTTVFF
-169 DDDEAVALWQE
+169 DDDEAVQLWQE
-180 VAGLPPERIQ
+180 IAGLPSDRIQ
-190 RRGMADNYWS
+190 RRGMEDNYWS

-205 PCGPCS
+205 PCGPSS
-211 EIYYDRGPEYG
+211 EIYYDRGPEFG
-222 VEGGPEA
+222 IEGGPIANE
-229 DENRYI
+229 DRYI

-246 RGEGTSKDDFEILGP
+246 RGEGTGKADFEILGP
-261 LPRQNI
+261 LPRKNI
-267 DTGMGVERIACLLQG
+267 DTGMGVERVAFILQG
-282 VDNVYETDLLR
+282 VHNVYETDLLR
-293 PVIDTVEQYA
+293 PVIDTAAARA
-303 PRGYGQGNGTDD
+303 PRGYDVGNHDD
-315 IRYRVIADHTRT
+315 DVRYRVIADHSRT
-327 AAIIIADGVTPSNE
+327 AAILIGDGVTPGND

-350 LRRIIRSAKLL
+350 LRRVIRSARLL
-361 GIEAPIVGELMATVR
+361 DIEGPIVGDLMATVR

-382 YPELVTDFDRISRIA
+382 YPELVADFDRIRRIA

-409 SGSKLFEDAATATRS
+409 AGSKLFDEVAGTTKS
-424 SGKTQLA
+424 SGAKSISGA
-431 GSDAF
+431 DAF
-436 ALHDTYGFPIELTLE
+436 TLHDTYGFPIELTLE
-451 MAAEAGLS
+451 MASEAGLH
-459 VDELGFR
+459 VDEVGFR

-482 RKHAHADLSAFR
+482 RKHAHADLTAYR

-504 TGFDELSSEARILGI
+504 TGFDELTSEARILGI
-519 FVDGKRVPVVAHHAP
+519 FVDGKRVPVVTH
-534 GDTELRVEIVL
+534 GTEGADRVELVL
-545 DRTPLYAESGGQ
+545 DRTPLYAEAGGQ
-557 IADAGWITGT
+557 IADEGTISGT
-567 GGSQSAKAAV
+567 GAGETARAAV
-577 TDVQKIAKSL
+577 TDVQKIAKTL

-601 GDTIVAAVDPHWRRG
+601 GDTVVAAVDPQWRRG

-656 SQSALTEEQRNQVEE
+656 WQGPLSEEQRTQVEE
-671 VSNEA
+671 VTNQA
-676 VQADYP
+676 VQADFE
-682 VNTFLTG
+682 VHTFTEQ

-696 GAMAMFGEQYPDEV
+696 GAMAMFGEAYPDEV

-729 NNSAQIGPI
+729 HNSAQIGPV

-759 DSFRHLS
+759 ESFRHLA

-773 GLASSL
+773 GLASTL

-786 PARVAIL
+786 PARVANL
-793 VEKLKTAEKELER
+793 VERLKAAEKELER
-806 VRLNAARSGAADA
+806 ARLAGARAAATNAAAGA
-819 AGTAE
+819 E
-824 QIGTVRLVA
+824 RIGNVRVVA
-833 QRMASGMSAGD
+833 QRMSGGMTAGD
-844 LRSLVGDIKSR
+844 LRSLVGDIRGK
-855 LGSDPGVVVLI
+855 LGSDPAVVALI
-866 AEADSENGPT
+866 AEGEGGS
-876 VPFVVAANQAA
+876 VPYAVAANPAA
-887 QDAGVRANELV
+887 QDLGLRANDLV
-898 QCVSTAVGGRG
+898 KQLAATVDGRG
-909 GGKPDLAQGS
+909 GGKADLAQGS
-919 GKDAAGIEA
+919 GKDPAGIDA
-928 ALAAVRAELARG
+928 ALDAVRSEIAVIARVD

>member
-1 MLGTWQSVALVDL
+1 M
-14 NQGNPRRSPRL
+14 
-25 SFLPGQRR
+25 
-33 PVGWCPVQTHEIRKR
+33 QTHEIRKR
-48 FLDHFVNAGHTEV
+48 FLDHFVKAGHTEV

-78 GMVQFVPFFLG
+78 GMVQFVPYFLG
-89 QRTAPYTTATSIQ
+89 QRTPPYATATSIQ

-135 KRGAIELAW
+135 KRRAIELAW
-144 TLLTN
+144 SLLTT
-149 PVSEGG
+149 PADEGG

-169 DDDEAVALWQE
+169 DDDEAAQLWQE
-180 VAGLPPERIQ
+180 VAGLPIERIQ

-211 EIYYDRGPEYG
+211 EIYYDRGPAYG

-261 LPRQNI
+261 LPRKNI
-267 DTGMGVERIACLLQG
+267 DTGMGVERIACLLQN

-293 PVIDTVEQYA
+293 PVIDKVAQYA
-303 PRGYGQGNGTDD
+303 PRGYGQGNHDD
-315 IRYRVIADHTRT
+315 DVRYRVIADHSRT
-327 AAIIIADGVTPSNE
+327 AAIIIGDGVTPGNE

-350 LRRIIRSAKLL
+350 LRRIIRAAKLL
-361 GIEAPIVGELMATVR
+361 GVEQPIMSELMLTVG
-376 DAMGPS
+376 DAMSPS
-382 YPELVTDFDRISRIA
+382 YPELASTRIERIA

-409 SGSKLFEDAATATRS
+409 SGSKLFEEAAAATKSA
-424 SGKTQLA
+424 GKTVLG
-431 GSDAF
+431 GSEAF

-504 TGFDELSSEARILGI
+504 TGFDELTSEARILGI
-519 FVDGKRVPVVAHHAP
+519 FVDGKRVPVVAHHP
-534 GDTELRVEIVL
+534 RVRSETPPPERVEIVL

-557 IADAGWITGT
+557 IADAGWISGT
-567 GGSQSAKAAV
+567 GGSGTAKAAV
-577 TDVQKIAKSL
+577 TDVQKIAKTL

-601 GDTIVAAVDPHWRRG
+601 GDTVTAAVDPEWRRG

-627 HAALR
+627 HGALR

-656 SQSALTEEQRNQVEE
+656 YQGALSDEQRAQVEE
-671 VSNEA
+671 VTNEA
-676 VQADYP
+676 VQADFE
-682 VNTFLTG
+682 VHTFNEK

-696 GAMAMFGEQYPDEV
+696 GAMAMFGESYPDEV

-729 NNSAQIGPI
+729 HNSAQIGPV

-759 DSFRHLS
+759 DSFRHLA

-779 KVPSDEV
+779 KVPSGEV
-786 PARVAIL
+786 PARVAAL
-793 VEKLKTAEKELER
+793 VERLKVAEKELDKM
-806 VRLNAARSGAADA
+806 RLATARAAAANAA
-819 AGTAE
+819 AGAE
-824 QIGTVRLVA
+824 QVGKVRLVA
-833 QRMASGMSAGD
+833 QRMSAGMNAGD
-844 LRSLVGDIKSR
+844 LRSLVGDIRGKM
-855 LGSDPGVVVLI
+855 GSEPGVVVLI
-866 AEADSENGPT
+866 AEGPETDGVGT
-876 VPFVVAANQAA
+876 VPFVIATNPAA
-887 QDAGVRANELV
+887 QDAGLSANELIKQISSV
-898 QCVSTAVGGRG
+898 VDGRG
-909 GGKPDLAQGS
+909 GGKADLAQGS
-919 GKDAAGIEA
+919 GKNAAGIDA
-928 ALAAVRAELARG
+928 ALAAVRAEIARS

>member
-1 MLGTWQSVALVDL
+1 LTDETSRH
-14 NQGNPRRSPRL
+14 RRHEDTSN
-25 SFLPGQRR
+25 
-33 PVGWCPVQTHEIRKR
+33 VQTHEIRKR
-48 FLDHFVNAGHTEV
+48 FLDHFVKAGHTEV

-78 GMVQFVPFFLG
+78 GMVQFVPYFLG
-89 QRTAPYTTATSIQ
+89 QRTPPWNRATSIQ

-149 PVSEGG
+149 PVEEGG
-155 YGFDPERLWATVFY
+155 YGFDPERLWATVY
-169 DDDEAVALWQE
+169 LDDDEAIGLWQE
-180 VAGLPPERIQ
+180 VAGLPAERIQ

-205 PCGPCS
+205 PCGPSS

-229 DENRYI
+229 NEDRYI

-246 RGEGTSKDDFEILGP
+246 RGEGTSKEDFEILGP
-261 LPRQNI
+261 LPRKNI
-267 DTGMGVERIACLLQG
+267 DTGMGIERVACLLQG

-293 PVIDTVEQYA
+293 PVIDKVAAVA
-303 PRGYGQGNGTDD
+303 PRGYGAGNHDD
-315 IRYRVIADHTRT
+315 DVRYRIIADHTRT
-327 AAIIIADGVTPSNE
+327 AAIIIADGVSPGNE

-350 LRRIIRSAKLL
+350 LRRIIRAAKLL
-361 GIEAPIVGELMATVR
+361 GVEQPVMGDLIATVR

-382 YPELVTDFDRISRIA
+382 YPELVTDFERINRIA

-409 SGSKLFEDAATATRS
+409 SGSKLFEDAARATKK
-424 SGKTQLA
+424 SGATVLS

-436 ALHDTYGFPIELTLE
+436 TLHDTYGFPIDLTLE

-459 VDELGFR
+459 VDQEGFR
-466 ELMAEQRR
+466 TLMAEQRQ

-482 RKHAHADLSAFR
+482 RKQAHTDLSAYR

-504 TGFDELSSEARILGI
+504 TGFDELTSEATILGI
-519 FVDGKRVPVVAHHAP
+519 FVDGKRVPVVSHDGLEA
-534 GDTELRVEIVL
+534 DRVELIL
-545 DRTPLYAESGGQ
+545 DRTPFYAEAGGQ
-557 IADAGWITGT
+557 IADEGTISGT
-567 GGSQSAKAAV
+567 GASGTARAAV
-577 TDVQKIAKSL
+577 TDVQKIARTL
-587 WVHRVNVE
+587 WAHRVNVE

-601 GDTIVAAVDPHWRRG
+601 GDTVTAAVDPKWRRG

-632 QVLGPNAVQAG
+632 EVLGPNAVQAG

-656 SQSALTEEQRNQVEE
+656 WQGPLSDDQRTQIEE
-671 VSNEA
+671 VTNQA
-676 VQADYP
+676 VEADYE
-682 VNTFLTG
+682 VHTFVTE

-696 GAMAMFGEQYPDEV
+696 GAMAMFGERYPDQV

-729 NNSAQIGPI
+729 HNSAQIGPV

-759 DSFRHLS
+759 DSFRHLA

-779 KVPSDEV
+779 KVPSEEV
-786 PARVAIL
+786 PARVANL
-793 VEKLKTAEKELER
+793 VERLKAAEKELDR
-806 VRLNAARSGAADA
+806 MRLANARAAAVNAVAGAETV
-819 AGTAE
+819 GK
-824 QIGTVRLVA
+824 VRLVA
-833 QRMASGMSAGD
+833 QRMSGGMSAND
-844 LRSLVGDIKSR
+844 LRSLVGDIRGK
-855 LGSDPGVVVLI
+855 LGSEPAVVALI
-866 AEADSENGPT
+866 AEGENDA
-876 VPFVVAANQAA
+876 VPFVVAVNPAA
-887 QDAGVRANELV
+887 QDLGLRANDLV
-898 QCVSTAVGGRG
+898 KQFAAPVNGRG
-909 GGKPDLAQGS
+909 GGKADLAQGS
-919 GKDAAGIEA
+919 GKGAAGIDA
-928 ALAAVRAELARG
+928 ALAALRAEIGRS

>member
-1 MLGTWQSVALVDL
+1 M
-14 NQGNPRRSPRL
+14 
-25 SFLPGQRR
+25 
-33 PVGWCPVQTHEIRKR
+33 QTHEIRKR
-48 FLDHFVNAGHTEV
+48 FLDHFVKAGHTEV

-78 GMVQFVPFFLG
+78 GMVQFVPYFLG
-89 QRTAPYTTATSIQ
+89 ARTPPWDRATSVQ

-135 KRGAIELAW
+135 KKGAIELAW

-155 YGFDPERLWATVFY
+155 YGFDPERLWATVY
-169 DDDEAVALWQE
+169 LDDDEAIQLWQE
-180 VAGLPPERIQ
+180 VAGLPLERIQ

-222 VEGGPEA
+222 IEGGPEA
-229 DENRYI
+229 NEDRYI

-246 RGEGTSKDDFEILGP
+246 RGEGTSKTDFEILGP
-261 LPRQNI
+261 LPRKNI

-282 VDNVYETDLLR
+282 VDNVYETDLVR
-293 PVIDTVEQYA
+293 PVIDLVAGIA
-303 PRGYGQGNGTDD
+303 PRGYGTGNHEDD
-315 IRYRVIADHTRT
+315 VRYRIIGDHSRT
-327 AAIIIADGVTPSNE
+327 AAIIIGDGVSPGNE

-350 LRRIIRSAKLL
+350 LRRIIRAAKLL
-361 GIEAPIVGELMATVR
+361 GVEEPIMGRLMATVR
-376 DAMGPS
+376 DEMGPS
-382 YPELVTDFDRISRIA
+382 YPELVTDFERINRIA

-409 SGSKLFEDAATATRS
+409 AGSRLFDDAAAATKK
-424 SGKTQLA
+424 SGTTVLSGA
-431 GSDAF
+431 DAF
-436 ALHDTYGFPIELTLE
+436 TLHDTYGFPIDLTLE

-459 VDELGFR
+459 VDEQGFR
-466 ELMAEQRR
+466 SLMAEQRQ

-482 RKHAHADLSAFR
+482 RKQAHTDLSAYR

-504 TGFDELSSEARILGI
+504 TGFDELSTEARILGI
-519 FVDGKRVPVVAHHAP
+519 FVDGKRVPVVTH
-534 GDTELRVEIVL
+534 GDVDAERVELIL
-545 DRTPLYAESGGQ
+545 DRTPFYAEAGGQ
-557 IADAGWITGT
+557 IADEGTISGT
-567 GGSQSAKAAV
+567 GASATAKAAV
-577 TDVQKIAKSL
+577 TDVQKIAKTL
-587 WVHRVNVE
+587 WAHRINVE

-601 GDTIVAAVDPHWRRG
+601 GDTVTAAVDPKWRRG

-632 QVLGPNAVQAG
+632 QVLGPTAVQAG

-656 SQSALTEEQRNQVEE
+656 WQGALTDDQRSQIEE
-671 VSNEA
+671 VTNQA
-676 VQADYP
+676 VEADYQ
-682 VNTFLTG
+682 VNTFVTALD
-689 LEKAKAM
+689 KAKAM
-696 GAMAMFGEQYPDEV
+696 GAMAMFGENYPDQV

-729 NNSAQIGPI
+729 HNSAQIGPV

-759 DSFRHLS
+759 ESFRHLA

-779 KVPSDEV
+779 KVPSEEV
-786 PARVAIL
+786 PARVANL
-793 VEKLKTAEKELER
+793 VERLKAAEKELDK
-806 VRLNAARSGAADA
+806 VRLANARAAAANAAAGAE
-819 AGTAE
+819 T
-824 QIGTVRLVA
+824 IGKVRVVA
-833 QRMASGMSAGD
+833 QRMAGGMSGGD
-844 LRSLVGDIKSR
+844 LRSLVGDIKGK
-855 LGSDPGVVVLI
+855 LGSDPGVVALI
-866 AEADSENGPT
+866 AEGEDDS
-876 VPFVVAANQAA
+876 VPFVVAVNPAA
-887 QDAGVRANELV
+887 QDLGLRADELV
-898 QCVSTAVGGRG
+898 KQFSAAVNGRG
-909 GGKPDLAQGS
+909 GGKADMAQGS
-919 GKDAAGIEA
+919 GKGAAGIDA
-928 ALAAVRAELARG
+928 ALAALRAEIGRS

>member
-1 MLGTWQSVALVDL
+1 M
-14 NQGNPRRSPRL
+14 
-25 SFLPGQRR
+25 
-33 PVGWCPVQTHEIRKR
+33 QTHEIRKR

-89 QRTAPYTTATSIQ
+89 QRTPPYNTATSVQ

-135 KRGAIELAW
+135 KREAIRLAW

-155 YGFDPERLWATVFY
+155 YGFDPEKLWATVY
-169 DDDEAVALWQE
+169 LDDDEAIELWQE
-180 VAGLPPERIQ
+180 IAGLPLDRIQ

-222 VEGGPEA
+222 IEGGPEA
-229 DENRYI
+229 NEDRYI

-246 RGEGTSKDDFEILGP
+246 RGEGTSKTDFEILGP

-267 DTGMGVERIACLLQG
+267 DTGMGIERIACLLQG
-282 VDNVYETDLLR
+282 VDNVYETDLVR
-293 PVIDTVEQYA
+293 PVIDCVAAVA
-303 PRGYGQGNGTDD
+303 PRGYGQGSHEDD
-315 IRYRVIADHTRT
+315 VRYRVIGDHART
-327 AAIIIADGVTPSNE
+327 AAIIIGDGVSPGNE

-350 LRRIIRSAKLL
+350 LRRIIRSTKLL
-361 GIEAPIVGELMATVR
+361 GVEQPMMGELMAVVR
-376 DAMGPS
+376 DEMGPS
-382 YPELVTDFDRISRIA
+382 YPELVTDFERISRIA

-409 SGSKLFEDAATATRS
+409 SGSKLFEDAADKTKTA
-424 SGKTQLA
+424 GKSTLS

-436 ALHDTYGFPIELTLE
+436 TLHDTYGFPIELTLE

-459 VDELGFR
+459 VDENGFR
-466 ELMAEQRR
+466 DLMNEQRQ

-482 RKHAHADLSAFR
+482 RKHAHADLTAYR

-504 TGFDELSSEARILGI
+504 TGFDELDSQATILGI
-519 FVDGKRVPVVAHHAP
+519 FVDGARVPVASAGVDA
-534 GDTELRVEIVL
+534 EIVL

-557 IADAGWITGT
+557 IADIGSIRGDGT
-567 GGSQSAKAAV
+567 NATSQAKV
-577 TDVQKIAKSL
+577 SDVQKIAKTL
-587 WVHRVNVE
+587 FVHKVTVE

-601 GDTIVAAVDPHWRRG
+601 GDQVVASVDRHWRHG

-627 HAALR
+627 HGALR

-643 SLNRPGYLRFDFN
+643 SLNRPGYLRFDF
-656 SQSALTEEQRNQVEE
+656 SWQGALSEAQRQEVED
-671 VSNEA
+671 VANKAVEA
-676 VQADYP
+676 NYP
-682 VNTFLTG
+682 VNTFVTDLDQ
-689 LEKAKAM
+689 AKSM
-696 GAMAMFGEQYPDEV
+696 GAMALFGENYGDRV
-710 RVVEIGGPFSLELC
+710 RVVDIGGPFSLELC

-729 NNSAQIGPI
+729 AHSSQIGPV
-738 TILGESSVGSGVR
+738 TLLGESSVGSGVR

-759 DSFRHLS
+759 DAFRYLS

-773 GLASSL
+773 ALSSSL
-779 KVPSDEV
+779 KVPSEEV
-786 PARVAIL
+786 PGRVATL
-793 VEKLKTAEKELER
+793 VERLKVAEKELEQT
-806 VRLNAARSGAADA
+806 RLASVKASIA
-819 AGTAE
+819 T
-824 QIGTVRLVA
+824 LVA
-833 QRMASGMSAGD
+833 NAERIGDTTVVAHRLPDGTGAGD
-844 LRSLVGDIKSR
+844 LRSLGGDIRGR
-855 LGSDPGVVVLI
+855 LGSGPAVVALI
-866 AEADSENGPT
+866 AAGDGS
-876 VPFVVAANQAA
+876 VPFVVSVNQAS
-887 QDAGVRANELV
+887 QDAGLRANDLV
-898 QCVSTAVGGRG
+898 GAIGQAVDGRG
-909 GGKPDLAQGS
+909 GGKPDTAQGS
-919 GKDAAGIEA
+919 GKNPAGIDAALH
-928 ALAAVRAELARG
+928 ALREQIRRA